1 MDRNWNAVE
10 REVGSGMM
18 PLRLDGKME
27 EYGCG
32 GYGCVLPVSPGKVM
46 KITTDASEAAFVGA
60 ASSRGDWPP
69 GITPYYAVL
78 AIPEEY
84 EEKPVFLLWRE
95 EAYNVGALAEGASRR
110 DYYDEMLGYRTVEVF
125 IDYLLEFRSIADSM
139 HQQFRYKGHA
149 TRSQKEMV
157 RLASEV
163 QLLGAQA
170 QLLPN
175 REQNVDAEDA
185 RFLVEMTKGLDKVA
199 GEIAEAMTFGAS
211 VGFALQFYARR
222 GLVLADVHL
231 GNVGEI
237 RDPDSTEGWDLAII
251 DPGVMLPLDP
261 RWMRVNIP
269 RI

>member
-1 MDRNWNAVE
+1 
-10 REVGSGMM
+10 
-18 PLRLDGKME
+18 
-27 EYGCG
+27 
-32 GYGCVLPVSPGKVM
+32 
-46 KITTDASEAAFVGA
+46 
-60 ASSRGDWPP
+60 
-69 GITPYYAVL
+69 
-78 AIPEEY
+78 
-84 EEKPVFLLWRE
+84 
-95 EAYNVGALAEGASRR
+95 
-110 DYYDEMLGYRTVEVF
+110 VEVF
-125 IDYLLEFRSIADSM
+125 IDYLLEFRSVADSM
-139 HQQFRYKGHA
+139 HQQFRYKGGYGAPSSHA
-149 TRSQKEMV
+149 TRNQREMV

-175 REQNVDAEDA
+175 RERDVDAEDA
-185 RFLVEMTKGLDKVA
+185 RFLVERTKGLDKVA
-199 GEIAEAMTFGAS
+199 GEIAEAMAFGAS

-261 RWMRVNIP
+261 RWMRVDIP